1 MGFGAERSSDPLP
14 SACARGSVACLI
26 SVSQVFY
33 CTCRAACWSCRS
45 SFFFIHQTRTLIL
58 RIKLPCQAC
67 ERHLTSPSETF
78 FFLLCLKPRQESAQF
93 TSRTLMLKEKV
104 QPGDEKLQPLSA
116 RCWRTAGWRFVV
128 RETFFWSFAAKLFGS
143 VQLNNWSGW
152 GICLIHKRTTPKNT
166 RNLSGSV

>member
-45 SFFFIHQTRTLIL
+45 SFFFY
-58 RIKLPCQAC
+58 
-67 ERHLTSPSETF
+67 TSNSHTDIEDKAAMSGLWKTFNKSFWDVF
-78 FFLLCLKPRQESAQF
+78 FFLCLKPRQESAQF

-104 QPGDEKLQPLSA
+104 QPGDEKLQPLNA
-116 RCWRTAGWRFVV
+116 RCWRTAGWSFVV

>member
-45 SFFFIHQTRTLIL
+45 SFFFYTSNSHTDM

-67 ERHLTSPSETF
+67 ERHLTSPSETLF
-78 FFLLCLKPRQESAQF
+78 FPLFETATGVGAVHFTDADVERKGSTRRWKIAVVICSLLTDSWVTFRSPRNI
-93 TSRTLMLKEKV
+93 
-104 QPGDEKLQPLSA
+104 
-116 RCWRTAGWRFVV
+116 
-128 RETFFWSFAAKLFGS
+128 FWSFAAKLFGS

-152 GICLIHKRTTPKNT
+152 GICLIHKRKTPKNT